1 MIFITSCSC
10 RLFVSCWCLIIALH
24 STKVGDR
31 GALSVGMWTLTVLSL
46 IVTTRTDCP
55 TETPCF
61 APDGGVLFNE
71 NAYGQLRFECCS
83 WECCDFVFDLP
94 ELLGFVFKLFAVK
107 GGVGV
112 AFTAVPFLPDPLLK
126 DKVNKIRQS
135 FFKKFLIVLMADI
148 ITCIQHFR
156 G

>member
-1 MIFITSCSC
+1 M
-10 RLFVSCWCLIIALH
+10 
-24 STKVGDR
+24 
-31 GALSVGMWTLTVLSL
+31 
-46 IVTTRTDCP
+46 
-55 TETPCF
+55 
-61 APDGGVLFNE
+61 
-71 NAYGQLRFECCS
+71 
-83 WECCDFVFDLP
+83 
-94 ELLGFVFKLFAVK
+94 FKLFAVK